1 MIGFT
6 DDDGLVVFSKGDSNI
21 EVVVENMRE
30 YWALGHLS
38 LVNTAKKNKKS
49 KKSDIVS

>member
-6 DDDGLVVFSKGDSNI
+6 DDDGLVVFSKGDTSI

-38 LVNTAKKNKKS
+38 LVNTTKKIKRS
-49 KKSDIVS
+49 EKSDLES